1 MATPGTTKV
10 APTNDIPEFVQNMR
24 EQVLS
29 AVKQGQQVSIDAAQA
44 LVKAVSV
51 LPTPDL
57 LKIPG
62 APVLPD
68 AKAVSKF
75 GFDVAGDL
83 LNSQR
88 DFVLKLADVLVP
100 EKTA

>member
-1 MATPGTTKV
+1 MTTS
-10 APTNDIPEFVQNMR
+10 TTTTEIPEFVQTVR
-24 EQVLS
+24 EQLLS

-44 LVKAVSV
+44 WVKALSA

-57 LKIPG
+57 PTIPG
-62 APVLPD
+62 VPNFPG

-75 GFDVAGDL
+75 SFDVASDL

-88 DFVLKLADVLVP
+88 DFALKLVDVLVP
-100 EKTA
+100 DKTA

>member
-1 MATPGTTKV
+1 MTTSN
-10 APTNDIPEFVQNMR
+10 TTTEIPEFVQTVR
-24 EQVLS
+24 EQLLS

-44 LVKAVSV
+44 WVKAVSV

-57 LKIPG
+57 PTIPG
-62 APVLPD
+62 VPAFPG

-75 GFDVAGDL
+75 SFDVASDL

-88 DFVLKLADVLVP
+88 DFALKLVDVLVP
-100 EKTA
+100 DKTA